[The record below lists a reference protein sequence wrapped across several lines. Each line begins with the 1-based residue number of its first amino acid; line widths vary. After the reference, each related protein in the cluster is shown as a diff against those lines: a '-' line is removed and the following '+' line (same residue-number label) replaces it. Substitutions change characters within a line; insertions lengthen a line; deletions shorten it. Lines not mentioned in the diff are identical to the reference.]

1 MGRKKKSIRAGIGTL
16 DPTNSPLMAAAAR
29 SRPRAPALLLR
40 LLPPSAAGFER
51 KSAGWGGSTSRLTA
65 LSADRL
71 GAGS

>member
-16 DPTNSPLMAAAAR
+16 DPTNSPLAAAAR